1 MLHTSRMGNEKK
13 KVDETE
19 KGFGTGLRAQLE
31 RRRDTVPVEAPAAP
45 SEGQLAAAHAL
56 AETPTNGDGDDARLE
71 AVRAELAAS
80 LAREQDLRK
89 ALSDQLE
96 AREHELDLDRDFAT
110 RATELDGR
118 AAKLA
123 AAQTDLEERERRL
136 ASKLEAVKE
145 DERRMSDL
153 RARLDR

>member
-1 MLHTSRMGNEKK
+1 MGNEKK
-13 KVDETE
+13 RVDETE

-31 RRRDTVPVEAPAAP
+31 RRRDTVPVDAPPAP
-45 SEGQLAAAHAL
+45 TDEELAAAQAL
-56 AETPTNGDGDDARLE
+56 AETPTNGGGDGAQLE

-80 LAREQDLRK
+80 LAREQDLRT

-110 RATELDGR
+110 RAAELDGR

-123 AAQTDLEERERRL
+123 AAQANLEERERRF
-136 ASKLEAVKE
+136 AAELEAVT
-145 DERRMSDL
+145 
-153 RARLDR
+153 